1 MKAIILLAETF
12 AFGNAVAAPVF
23 DNEKN
28 VGYVEE
34 EIAPVT
40 TTYLDNTCSGGG
52 WGSNWF
58 VSVQA
63 GALAFVGSPTG
74 HGDFFD
80 RVKPVFN
87 FAAGK
92 WITPTVGGRLSL
104 QGFKFLD
111 ANLESKSYLNIHA
124 DFMYNVSNAFRKDY
138 SVLPKWDLIPY
149 VGLGLVRNKA
159 KGQNPFAISFGISGR
174 YRINQRLQIS
184 GEIGNTITAKRF
196 DGFGDS
202 NCFGDNLI
210 QANIG
215 LTVTLGK
222 VGWKRVADPQ
232 PYIIQNDLLTEKL
245 RGANEYIN
253 KLEKKQSQ
261 DAAALAEMRK
271 ILKIEG
277 LLEKYNLEGY
287 ENGEIKKHPKN
298 NYSGLNSLRAR
309 LRGKNWS
316 ADNEDAEVEEKNFEP
331 TAWNP
336 NDTTK
341 LDPGTYF
348 KLMKDGK
355 IFVGSPVFF
364 FFNINTATLA
374 EKAQEINIREIA
386 SVIKKYGLSAR
397 IVGAADSQT
406 GTTYT
411 NEKLSAQRANYIAD
425 KLKEKGVPE
434 DRLETQYRGGINSYI
449 PTEGN
454 RNTCVML
461 YFK

>member
-1 MKAIILLAETF
+1 MKAIILLAGSVAF
-12 AFGNAVAAPVF
+12 FGNTAAAQVNE
-23 DNEKN
+23 NEKE
-28 VGYVEE
+28 VEYVEE

-40 TTYLDNTCSGGG
+40 RTYLDNTFSDNG
-52 WGSNWF
+52 WGANWF
-58 VSVQA
+58 VSAQA

-74 HGDFFD
+74 HGDFFG
-80 RVKPVFN
+80 RVKPMFN

-92 WITPTVGGRLSL
+92 WVTPTMGGRISL

-111 ANLESKSYLNIHA
+111 ASLESTSYLNIHA

-138 SVLPKWDLIPY
+138 SVLPRWDFIPY

-159 KGQNPFAISFGISGR
+159 KGQAPFAISFGISGR
-174 YRINQRLQIS
+174 YRINQRLQVS
-184 GEIGNTITAKRF
+184 GEIGNTITAKKF
-196 DGFGDS
+196 DGYGAG

-210 QANIG
+210 QANVG

-245 RGANEYIN
+245 RGANDYIA
-253 KLEKKQSQ
+253 KLEKRQSR

-277 LLEKYNLEGY
+277 LLEKYNLEGCT
-287 ENGEIKKHPKN
+287 EGEIKKHPKN

-309 LRGKNWS
+309 LRGKNW
-316 ADNEDAEVEEKNFEP
+316 ADNELVGEEEKTYEP
-331 TAWNP
+331 TAWSP
-336 NDTTK
+336 NDSTR
-341 LDPGTYF
+341 LDPNTYF
-348 KLMKDGK
+348 KLMRDGK

-364 FFNINTATLA
+364 FFNLNTAALA

-386 SVIKKYGLSAR
+386 SVIQKYGLSAR

-406 GTTYT
+406 GTAYT
-411 NEKLSAQRANYIAD
+411 NEKLSASRANYIAER
-425 KLKEKGVPE
+425 LKEKGVPE
-434 DRLETQYRGGINSYI
+434 ERLETQYRGGINSYI